1 MNTRPSLDRC
11 RERRAR
17 VLRGERVMG
26 EQEACPVCTEPL
38 REDGDDSLRCLNRHR
53 MCLLCAG
60 KMVKP
65 CGECKPATCTGVWFT
80 CPLCTGSH
88 YSVVSPSLP
97 DFATRDIYVLAEEDA
112 VRVFPLLEIEARP
125 DPSLV
130 PQWRYDISFHI
141 L

>member
-53 MCLLCAG
+53 TCLLCAG

-80 CPLCTGSH
+80 CPLCTSRSALEPPFLLAILQGSWSKSH
-88 YSVVSPSLP
+88 RLHGSDNQQRLWLAKCLTVSHGSP
-97 DFATRDIYVLAEEDA
+97 DA
-112 VRVFPLLEIEARP
+112 LE
-125 DPSLV
+125 
-130 PQWRYDISFHI
+130 
-141 L
+141 